1 MEFESFEQGVIE
13 IKLENNR
20 EETKNEA
27 MLERWESAKD
37 KIFCGKVFGKFAQL
51 RCPGMVIH

>member
-27 MLERWESAKD
+27 MLERWESASD
-37 KIFCGKVFGKFAQL
+37 KIFVGKFL
-51 RCPGMVIH
+51 ENLLN

>member
-27 MLERWESAKD
+27 MLERWESAGD
-37 KIFCGKVFGKFAQL
+37 TIFVGKFL
-51 RCPGMVIH
+51 ENLLN

>member
-27 MLERWESAKD
+27 MLERWESASD
-37 KIFCGKVFGKFAQL
+37 TILVAKFL
-51 RCPGMVIH
+51 ENLLN

>member
-1 MEFESFEQGVIE
+1 MELESCEQGVVE

-27 MLERWESAKD
+27 MLERWESASD
-37 KIFCGKVFGKFAQL
+37 TIFVGKFL
-51 RCPGMVIH
+51 ENLFN